1 MNGDHHIRIVLT
13 TWQQPQPQPQPHS
26 GSHILRV
33 IVTHIHFAFIRLEA
47 AFTVAVA
54 DAVDV
59 AAEVKLADNLPQNL
73 PL

>member
-13 TWQQPQPQPQPHS
+13 TWQQPQPQPHS

-54 DAVDV
+54 VAVDV

>member
-47 AFTVAVA
+47 AFTVAV
-54 DAVDV
+54 DV
-59 AAEVKLADNLPQNL
+59 AAEVKLADDLPQNL